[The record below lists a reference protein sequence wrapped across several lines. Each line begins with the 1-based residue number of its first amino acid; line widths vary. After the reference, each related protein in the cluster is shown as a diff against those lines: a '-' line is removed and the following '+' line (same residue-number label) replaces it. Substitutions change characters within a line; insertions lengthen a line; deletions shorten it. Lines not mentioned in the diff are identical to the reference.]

1 MGYPI
6 VYGEQATPD
15 RVFGRPDPQT
25 AALQIASRAPVM
37 WADASRASIAIA
49 SATASTGT
57 HPLRSLS
64 GIAARFAGVSMVL
77 GSTAL
82 TVIPWG
88 CVSWES
94 AWVNAIAPALATV

>member
-6 VYGEQATPD
+6 VYGEQATPG

-37 WADASRASIAIA
+37 WADSGRASVAIA

-77 GSTAL
+77 GSTAF
-82 TVIPWG
+82 TVTP
-88 CVSWES
+88 CSLVSWAS
-94 AWVNAIAPALATV
+94 ACASAIA